1 MDQRT
6 RTFKT
11 LASLVGAMI
20 ATAAFLQW
28 IDPSPVRST
37 DTPPASAI
45 SYLAQ
50 SAVADGVSIRAG
62 QWREIEVVAGAASV
76 TSSPLLAASADR
88 LAAHFLVDS
97 TGRTFGTRRWR
108 RQEPW
113 TGSPSTVRIAV
124 SQAGADRPMT
134 PAQRFCVRALIAA
147 LNREITPDGPWL
159 PVRSRQR

>member
-6 RTFKT
+6 RTLRT
-11 LASLVGAMI
+11 LACLVGAMI

-28 IDPSPVRST
+28 IDPSPARST
-37 DTPPASAI
+37 DPPAASAI
-45 SYLAQ
+45 SHLAQ
-50 SAVADGVSIRAG
+50 LAVADRVAIRAG
-62 QWREIEVVAGAASV
+62 QWREIEVVAGGASV

-88 LAAHFLVDS
+88 LAAHFLVDP

-113 TGSPSTVRIAV
+113 TGSPNTVRIAV
-124 SQAGADRPMT
+124 SEAGADRPMT
-134 PAQRFCVRALIAA
+134 PAQRLCVRELIVA

-159 PVRSRQR
+159 PVRSRER